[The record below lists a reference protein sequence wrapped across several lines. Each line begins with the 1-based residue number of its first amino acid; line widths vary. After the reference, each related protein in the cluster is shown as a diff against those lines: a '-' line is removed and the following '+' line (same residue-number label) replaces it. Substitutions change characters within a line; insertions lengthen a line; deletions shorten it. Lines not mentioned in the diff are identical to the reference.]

1 MDRASEAHRSA
12 AICALIGVVGT
23 AIGTVGYWPVST
35 IAVRLVQALG
45 LLVSGTA
52 LSILQTRRQPYSQT
66 LSKALFLIVLVPT
79 VAMIWM
85 VDDAVAAH
93 SSYWVPFEPSKLS
106 VLTLAIIAPPGWTT
120 GLLGILLFIVSA
132 LLHQLLFP
140 SVLRAHEATS
150 EPFGILAYGTFSLL
164 LLGFRQRGL
173 AMREELARARAERLA
188 LERLARVA
196 IALRD
201 LANSPVQTLEL
212 VRQELLIVAPEL
224 RVHTDRMRRAL
235 AQLRR
240 LNEVLAPYEP
250 AVSWED
256 RGHAFED
263 ELAPPFAKDEA
274 GPGGA
279 ARSRGPPGPP
289 HRA

>member
-45 LLVSGTA
+45 LLITGTA
-52 LSILQTRRQPYSQT
+52 LSILQTRRQPYSRA
-66 LSKALFLIVLVPT
+66 LANALFLIVLLPT

-93 SSYWVPFEPSKLS
+93 SNYWVPFEPSKLS
-106 VLTLAIIAPPGWTT
+106 VLTLAMIAPPGWAT
-120 GLLGILLFIVSA
+120 GLVGILLFVGSS
-132 LLHQLLFP
+132 LLHQLFFP

-150 EPFGILAYGTFSLL
+150 EPFGIIAYGTFSLL

-173 AMREELARARAERLA
+173 AVREELARARAERLA

-201 LANSPVQTLEL
+201 LANTPVQILEL

-240 LNEVLAPYEP
+240 LNEVLLPYEP
-250 AVSWED
+250 TVTWD
-256 RGHAFED
+256 RSGHAFEE
-263 ELAPPFAKDEA
+263 ELAPSQAKDEA
-274 GPGGA
+274 GSEGA
-279 ARSRGPPGPP
+279 ARSRGPPGPR